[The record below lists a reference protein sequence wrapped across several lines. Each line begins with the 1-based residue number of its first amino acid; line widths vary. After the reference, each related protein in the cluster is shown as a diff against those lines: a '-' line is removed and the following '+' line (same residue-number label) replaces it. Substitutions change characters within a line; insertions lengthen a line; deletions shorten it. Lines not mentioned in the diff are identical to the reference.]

1 MPDLATRA
9 DVVTY
14 IAGTGR
20 GGRGAVDAFLRL
32 HRGPDG
38 YDLLDA
44 AQQRMGLAAIAGR
57 GRNSLEFD
65 AGRAQRA
72 LQRLADGDPSLPANA
87 VGQRVTLTE
96 RDPSDTTIRIR
107 AGAAEPSRTRPVT
120 GQVVSVRPGPGP
132 TVQVVIDR
140 DGGPDQGD
148 TPRAVQDVP
157 ADVELTMAPPRPA
170 AAGAPA
176 PDRPQ
181 QTAALDGAEA
191 SSAAVDAT
199 AAAVDERLV
208 DGVVQSHIPGLPRMV
223 MVAGRAVLV
232 RGVDDGTVLVYD
244 PDTQQAA
251 AVPWERVMVSTA
263 SATRPIRIRLTE
275 PQADELTVRV
285 NDMFDGDP
293 VRDASYGMRVRF
305 RSWLDVHDPA
315 AALSELDN
323 ALDII
328 TDNLRSGGGDGQER
342 TRWRSHQRVI
352 ENVRAK
358 LVEAALP
365 RQRPAT
371 PPVPADSAAPD
382 RAAAAELPH
391 VQPRDGQPWTPR
403 PDGRVIPA
411 RLTALQW
418 GNQAQ
423 FEYRAGRLDAALDAA
438 DNAAALDPEHPTR
451 WPRLR
456 RRIRGLP
463 TVPAETPLL
472 DNGDV
477 DETTPEA
484 RRVGFQ
490 ARVTAAWQVSDTDAM
505 LLLLAEA
512 GVEQP
517 RVELDRLR
525 QGVRSSSHVAA
536 IMARYDA
543 HHAHNGPS
551 TEPPRRNVL
560 AAGPRA
566 LNNRHELA
574 DHLRRAT
581 MAGTRLEEPHR
592 QAIAGVIRWLEDRTE
607 HARQVPEPF
616 VPLEMDR
623 HTVAAELRGLAAELD
638 GRPEG
643 AWMTSPAGG
652 RLVDDLA
659 AMAERLDE
667 GAGYAARGRFAEAS
681 RQARDSYFTEERRP
695 ALVEALRDAGSADPE
710 ADAAFVYQGD
720 PRRQYQLDTATDR
733 LTNILYRLNPDKPQG
748 IVAASPHTAT
758 MAAAAQQ
765 DGAPPTNGGPAVP
778 GGAATPAA
786 TTMALDGPMRLLVA
800 DTPPA
805 GAQVAGAALTVT
817 DQAALTAWLTAQRS
831 VYQDAR
837 GGEERRLWRA
847 AGRMLDQLQQPASGT
862 DVDTATSSTAAAA
875 SHRGTPP
882 TTGDGVH
889 PAAVAASAVS
899 RRVTPP
905 PTSSG
910 TPAVDGAVRAVPGSP
925 TAGVHPTRPGRG
937 SMR

>member
-1 MPDLATRA
+1 M
-9 DVVTY
+9 
-14 IAGTGR
+14 
-20 GGRGAVDAFLRL
+20 
-32 HRGPDG
+32 
-38 YDLLDA
+38 
-44 AQQRMGLAAIAGR
+44 
-57 GRNSLEFD
+57 
-65 AGRAQRA
+65 
-72 LQRLADGDPSLPANA
+72 
-87 VGQRVTLTE
+87 
-96 RDPSDTTIRIR
+96 
-107 AGAAEPSRTRPVT
+107 
-120 GQVVSVRPGPGP
+120 
-132 TVQVVIDR
+132 
-140 DGGPDQGD
+140 
-148 TPRAVQDVP
+148 
-157 ADVELTMAPPRPA
+157 
-170 AAGAPA
+170 
-176 PDRPQ
+176 
-181 QTAALDGAEA
+181 
-191 SSAAVDAT
+191 
-199 AAAVDERLV
+199 
-208 DGVVQSHIPGLPRMV
+208 
-223 MVAGRAVLV
+223 
-232 RGVDDGTVLVYD
+232 
-244 PDTQQAA
+244 
-251 AVPWERVMVSTA
+251 
-263 SATRPIRIRLTE
+263 
-275 PQADELTVRV
+275 
-285 NDMFDGDP
+285 
-293 VRDASYGMRVRF
+293 
-305 RSWLDVHDPA
+305 
-315 AALSELDN
+315 
-323 ALDII
+323 
-328 TDNLRSGGGDGQER
+328 
-342 TRWRSHQRVI
+342 
-352 ENVRAK
+352 
-358 LVEAALP
+358 
-365 RQRPAT
+365 
-371 PPVPADSAAPD
+371 
-382 RAAAAELPH
+382 
-391 VQPRDGQPWTPR
+391 
-403 PDGRVIPA
+403 
-411 RLTALQW
+411 
-418 GNQAQ
+418 
-423 FEYRAGRLDAALDAA
+423 
-438 DNAAALDPEHPTR
+438 
-451 WPRLR
+451 
-456 RRIRGLP
+456 
-463 TVPAETPLL
+463 
-472 DNGDV
+472 
-477 DETTPEA
+477 
-484 RRVGFQ
+484 
-490 ARVTAAWQVSDTDAM
+490 TAAWQVSDTDAM

-525 QGVRSSSHVAA
+525 QDVRSSSHVAA

-543 HHAHNGPS
+543 RHAHNGPS
-551 TEPPRRNVL
+551 MEPPRRNVL
-560 AAGPRA
+560 TAGPRT

-581 MAGTRLEEPHR
+581 TAGRRLEEPHR

-623 HTVAAELRGLAAELD
+623 HSVAAELRGLAAELD

-710 ADAAFVYQGD
+710 ADTAFVYQGD

-748 IVAASPHTAT
+748 IVATSPHTAT
-758 MAAAAQQ
+758 TAAPAGRRATHERRTSCAWRRG
-765 DGAPPTNGGPAVP
+765 DTGG
-778 GGAATPAA
+778 

-882 TTGDGVH
+882 PTGDGVH

-910 TPAVDGAVRAVPGSP
+910 TSAVDGAVRAVPGSP
-925 TAGVHPTRPGRG
+925 TAGVHPMRPGRG